1 VSVQYRLRLSFVEY
15 LFAARYHC
23 TTDAFVQFP
32 FRGFDAII
40 WTVHI
45 VSHRTLSDLISTD
58 LVLSE
63 PGALRLVTA
72 TANWVVHCEATKF
85 VVAYSNHS
93 AVSPDENRNARL
105 SLAYSLRSVGVGV
118 VLSSPSEY

>member
-1 VSVQYRLRLSFVEY
+1 MSVQYRLRLSFVEY

-72 TANWVVHCEATKF
+72 TANWVVHCEVTQSAVAAT
-85 VVAYSNHS
+85 NQHS
-93 AVSPDENRNARL
+93 AISSDKMSADKLSDMNA
-105 SLAYSLRSVGVGV
+105 
-118 VLSSPSEY
+118 VLEV